1 MVTEDIDI
9 LPALRLAMIER
20 VGQDRFELW
29 FGTNNTQLSMGEGCL
44 LIEST
49 SRLNLDFL
57 RKNFHESVR
66 QALTDIQL
74 PAHQIIYREGQVP
87 AKKAQGP
94 SQKSSTKKTAEK
106 KMPTTA
112 GSVRASRKPASKA
125 TPSTSSSS
133 SSSVISRRRFS
144 SLKDFVVSDCNSMA
158 KTAAT
163 MVLQQPGQISPLYI
177 HGPSGSGK
185 THLLE
190 GIYGLAQQRKELGR
204 VVYLS
209 AEQFTTFFL
218 EALQSSGVASF
229 RRKYRDVG
237 VLIID
242 DVQFFAGKRAT
253 KTELLHTLDAITR
266 RGGQVILAGN
276 QRPTELSALGTEL
289 VARFSSG
296 LICKVDPLDETC
308 KQIMI
313 ERLAEKRGVQL
324 TEAITHWLMRQ
335 LPGEGRLI
343 SGAINRLWAYS
354 AVQSNALTIPLLED
368 LLADLI
374 PQRSSMMRL
383 DDVEEAVCKV
393 FGVDTKLLRSQ
404 SKSRRASNPRML
416 AMWLAR
422 KHTGSALSDICQ
434 HFNRRSHSTVIS
446 AEKKVN
452 KWLSEDSIVQIA
464 DRSLK
469 AKEAIELAESELRTR
484 G

>member
-1 MVTEDIDI
+1 MVTEDIEI
-9 LPALRLAMIER
+9 LPALRLAMIDR
-20 VGQDRFELW
+20 VGQDRFDLW
-29 FGTNNTQLSMGEGCL
+29 FGTNTSLSLKEECL
-44 LIEST
+44 LIESANRV
-49 SRLNLDFL
+49 SLDFL
-57 RKNFHESVR
+57 RKNFHEAVR
-66 QALTDIQL
+66 QALDDIQL
-74 PAHQIIYREGQVP
+74 SSHQIVYREEP
-87 AKKAQGP
+87 APKAQQP
-94 SQKSSTKKTAEK
+94 ASPRQRSVAASLKTAPAE
-106 KMPTTA
+106 PA
-112 GSVRASRKPASKA
+112 PGSG
-125 TPSTSSSS
+125 
-133 SSSVISRRRFS
+133 ISQRRRFS

-190 GIYGLAQQRKELGR
+190 GIYGLAQQKKELGR

-209 AEQFTTFFL
+209 AEQFTTYFL

-237 VLIID
+237 VLILD

-253 KTELLHTLDAITR
+253 KTELLHTLDAIAR
-266 RGGQVILAGN
+266 RGGQVVLAGS

-308 KQIMI
+308 RQAMI
-313 ERLAEKRGVQL
+313 ERLAEKRGVSL
-324 TEAITHWLMRQ
+324 TEPILHWLTRQ

-343 SGAINRLWAYS
+343 SGAINRLWAYC
-354 AVQSNALTIPLLED
+354 AVNPGEFDIPSLEN

-374 PQRSSMMRL
+374 PQRSSMLRL
-383 DDVEEAVCKV
+383 DDVEQAVCRV
-393 FGVDTKLLRSQ
+393 FGIDTKLLRSQ

-416 AMWLAR
+416 AMYLAR
-422 KHTGSALSDICQ
+422 KHTGAALSDICL
-434 HFNRRSHSTVIS
+434 HFQRRSHSTVIS

-452 KWLSEDSIVQIA
+452 QWLKETSVVQIG
-464 DRSLK
+464 DRSLM
-469 AKEAIELAESELRTR
+469 AQEAVDLAEAELRTGR
-484 G
+484 

>member
-1 MVTEDIDI
+1 MVTEDIEI

-29 FGTNNTQLSMGEGCL
+29 FGTNNTQLRLSEGCL
-44 LIEST
+44 LIESS
-49 SRLNLDFL
+49 SRMNLDFL
-57 RKNFHESVR
+57 RKNFHEAIR
-66 QALTDIQL
+66 QALSDVQL
-74 PAHQIIYREGQVP
+74 PGHQVIYREGKAP
-87 AKKAQGP
+87 APKAP
-94 SQKSSTKKTAEK
+94 SPSAPKAEK
-106 KMPTTA
+106 KMPPAAPSSQPT
-112 GSVRASRKPASKA
+112 RA
-125 TPSTSSSS
+125 SSSS
-133 SSSVISRRRFS
+133 STIIQRRRFA

-177 HGPSGSGK
+177 YGPSGSGK

-190 GIYGLAQQRKELGR
+190 GIYGLAQQKKELGR

-209 AEQFTTFFL
+209 AEQFTTYFL
-218 EALQSSGVASF
+218 EALQTSGVASF

-266 RGGQVILAGN
+266 RGGQVVLAGN

-308 KQIMI
+308 KTAMI
-313 ERLAEKRGVQL
+313 QRLAEKRGVEL
-324 TEAITHWLMRQ
+324 TEPIAHWLTRQ
-335 LPGEGRLI
+335 LPGEGRLV
-343 SGAINRLWAYS
+343 SGAINRLWAYC
-354 AVQSNALTIPLLED
+354 AVQGNTLSIPVLEN

-383 DDVEEAVCKV
+383 DDVEQAVCRV

-422 KHTGSALSDICQ
+422 KHTGAALSDICL
-434 HFNRRSHSTVIS
+434 HFQRRSHSTVIS

-452 KWLSEDSIVQIA
+452 KWLADDSIVQIA

-469 AKEAIELAESELRTR
+469 AQEAIELAEAELRSSR
-484 G
+484 

>member
-1 MVTEDIDI
+1 MVTEDIEI

-20 VGQDRFELW
+20 VGQDRFDLW
-29 FGTNNTQLSMGEGCL
+29 FGTNNTQFRLSDGCL
-44 LIEST
+44 VIESS
-49 SRLNLDFL
+49 SRVNLDFL
-57 RKNFHESVR
+57 RKNLNQAVL
-66 QALTDIQL
+66 QALSDVQL
-74 PAHQIIYREGQVP
+74 SGHQVLYREG
-87 AKKAQGP
+87 
-94 SQKSSTKKTAEK
+94 KTAAVK
-106 KMPTTA
+106 PSAPANDPTASKMPTSAPAKRSTE
-112 GSVRASRKPASKA
+112 SASQSGH
-125 TPSTSSSS
+125 TGLQ
-133 SSSVISRRRFS
+133 RRRFA
-144 SLKDFVVSDCNSMA
+144 SLKDLVVSDCNSMA

-190 GIYGLAQQRKELGR
+190 GIYGLAQQKKELGR

-209 AEQFTTFFL
+209 AEQFTTYFL

-253 KTELLHTLDAITR
+253 KTELLHTLDAINR
-266 RGGQVILAGN
+266 RGGQVVLAGN

-296 LICKVDPLDETC
+296 LICKVDPLDEVC
-308 KQIMI
+308 KQTMI
-313 ERLAEKRGVQL
+313 ARLAEKRGVSL
-324 TEAITHWLMRQ
+324 TEPIAHWLTRQ

-343 SGAINRLWAYS
+343 SGAINRLWAYCNVAGNS
-354 AVQSNALTIPLLED
+354 LSIPVLEN

-374 PQRSSMMRL
+374 PQQSSMMRL
-383 DDVEEAVCKV
+383 DDVEQAVCRV

-434 HFNRRSHSTVIS
+434 HFQRRSHSTVIS

-452 KWLSEDSIVQIA
+452 QWLASDSLVQIA

-469 AKEAIELAESELRTR
+469 AKEAIELAEAELRSSR
-484 G
+484 

>member
-1 MVTEDIDI
+1 MVTEDIEI

-20 VGQDRFELW
+20 VGQDRFDLW
-29 FGTNNTQLSMGEGCL
+29 FGTNNTQLRLGEGCL

-49 SRLNLDFL
+49 SRVNLDFL
-57 RKNFHESVR
+57 RKNFHEAIH
-66 QALTDIQL
+66 QALSDVQL
-74 PAHQIIYREGQVP
+74 PGHQVVYREGS
-87 AKKAQGP
+87 ALANKASSP
-94 SQKSSTKKTAEK
+94 SAVKAEK
-106 KMPTTA
+106 KMPSAPSSTQPN
-112 GSVRASRKPASKA
+112 RASSGS
-125 TPSTSSSS
+125 ST
-133 SSSVISRRRFS
+133 IIQRRRFA

-190 GIYGLAQQRKELGR
+190 GIYGLAQQKKELGR

-209 AEQFTTFFL
+209 AEQFTTYFL

-266 RGGQVILAGN
+266 RGGQVVLAGN

-308 KQIMI
+308 KTAMI
-313 ERLAEKRGVQL
+313 QRLAEKRGVHL
-324 TEAITHWLMRQ
+324 TESIAHWLIRQ
-335 LPGEGRLI
+335 LPGEGRLV
-343 SGAINRLWAYS
+343 SGAINRLWAYC
-354 AVQSNALTIPLLED
+354 AVEGNSLSIPVLEN

-383 DDVEEAVCKV
+383 DNVEQAVCRV

-422 KHTGSALSDICQ
+422 KHTGAALSDICL
-434 HFNRRSHSTVIS
+434 HFQRRSHSTVIS

-452 KWLSEDSIVQIA
+452 KWLADDSIVQIA

-469 AKEAIELAESELRTR
+469 AQEAIELAEAELRSSR
-484 G
+484 

>member
-1 MVTEDIDI
+1 MVTEDIEI

-20 VGQDRFELW
+20 VGQDRFDLW
-29 FGTNNTQLSMGEGCL
+29 FGTNNTQFRLSEGCL

-49 SRLNLDFL
+49 SRVNLDFL
-57 RKNFHESVR
+57 RKNFHEAVR
-66 QALTDIQL
+66 QALSDVQL
-74 PAHQIIYREGQVP
+74 SGHQVIYREGSASAP
-87 AKKAQGP
+87 KAA
-94 SQKSSTKKTAEK
+94 SASTKAAEK
-106 KMPTTA
+106 KMTPPPTPA
-112 GSVRASRKPASKA
+112 KPARSNA
-125 TPSTSSSS
+125 SSSS
-133 SSSVISRRRFS
+133 STIIQRRRFS

-190 GIYGLAQQRKELGR
+190 GIYGLAQQKKELGR

-209 AEQFTTFFL
+209 AEQFTTYFL

-266 RGGQVILAGN
+266 RGGQVVLAGS

-308 KQIMI
+308 KQAMI
-313 ERLAEKRGVQL
+313 ERLAEKRGVVL
-324 TEAITHWLMRQ
+324 NEPLIHWLMRQ
-335 LPGEGRLI
+335 LPGEGRLV
-343 SGAINRLWAYS
+343 SGAINRLWAYC
-354 AVQSNALTIPLLED
+354 AVEGNELSIAVLENLLS
-368 LLADLI
+368 DLI

-383 DDVEEAVCKV
+383 DDVENAVCRV

-422 KHTGSALSDICQ
+422 KHTGAALSDICL
-434 HFNRRSHSTVIS
+434 HFQRRSHSTVIS

-452 KWLSEDSIVQIA
+452 KWLSEDCVVQIA

-469 AKEAIELAESELRTR
+469 AKEAIELAEAELRSSR
-484 G
+484 

>member
-1 MVTEDIDI
+1 MVTEDIEI

-20 VGQDRFELW
+20 VGQDRFDLW
-29 FGTNNTQLSMGEGCL
+29 FGTNNTQFRLSEGCL

-49 SRLNLDFL
+49 SRVNLDFL
-57 RKNFHESVR
+57 RKNFHEAVR
-66 QALTDIQL
+66 QALSDVQL
-74 PAHQIIYREGQVP
+74 SGHQVIYREGSAP
-87 AKKAQGP
+87 ALKAA
-94 SQKSSTKKTAEK
+94 SASTKAAEK
-106 KMPTTA
+106 KMTPPPTPA
-112 GSVRASRKPASKA
+112 KPARSNA
-125 TPSTSSSS
+125 SSSS
-133 SSSVISRRRFS
+133 STIIQRRRFS

-190 GIYGLAQQRKELGR
+190 GIYGLAQQKKELGR

-209 AEQFTTFFL
+209 AEQFTTYFL

-266 RGGQVILAGN
+266 RGGQVVLAGS

-308 KQIMI
+308 KQAMI
-313 ERLAEKRGVQL
+313 ERLAEKRGVVL
-324 TEAITHWLMRQ
+324 NESLIHWLMRQ
-335 LPGEGRLI
+335 LPGEGRLV
-343 SGAINRLWAYS
+343 SGAINRLWAYC
-354 AVQSNALTIPLLED
+354 AVEGNELSIAVLENLLS
-368 LLADLI
+368 DLI

-383 DDVEEAVCKV
+383 DDVENAVCRV

-422 KHTGSALSDICQ
+422 KHTGAALSDICL
-434 HFNRRSHSTVIS
+434 HFQRRSHSTVIS

-452 KWLSEDSIVQIA
+452 KWLSEDCVVQIA

-469 AKEAIELAESELRTR
+469 AQEAIELAEAELRSSR
-484 G
+484 

>member
-1 MVTEDIDI
+1 MVTEDIEI

-29 FGTNNTQLSMGEGCL
+29 FGTNTSLSLKEECL

-49 SRLNLDFL
+49 SRVNLDFL
-57 RKNFHESVR
+57 RKNFHEAVR
-66 QALTDIQL
+66 QALDDIQL
-74 PAHQIIYREGQVP
+74 AGHQIVYREGAAP
-87 AKKAQGP
+87 AAAKPVMPKTRAAQRPVNAAPAEPARGSAI
-94 SQKSSTKKTAEK
+94 SQ
-106 KMPTTA
+106 
-112 GSVRASRKPASKA
+112 
-125 TPSTSSSS
+125 
-133 SSSVISRRRFS
+133 RRRFA

-190 GIYGLAQQRKELGR
+190 GIYGLAQQKKELGR

-209 AEQFTTFFL
+209 AEQFTTYFL

-237 VLIID
+237 VLILD

-253 KTELLHTLDAITR
+253 KTELLHTLDAIAR
-266 RGGQVILAGN
+266 RGGQVVLAGS

-308 KQIMI
+308 RQALIG
-313 ERLAEKRGVQL
+313 RLAETRGVTL
-324 TEAITHWLMRQ
+324 SEPILHWLTRQ

-343 SGAINRLWAYS
+343 SGAINRLWAYN
-354 AVQSNALTIPLLED
+354 AVNPGGFDIASLEN

-374 PQRSSMMRL
+374 PQRSSMLRL
-383 DDVEEAVCKV
+383 DDVEQAICRV
-393 FGVDTKLLRSQ
+393 FGIDTKLLRSQ

-416 AMWLAR
+416 AMYLAR
-422 KHTGSALSDICQ
+422 KHTGAALSDICL
-434 HFNRRSHSTVIS
+434 HFQRRSHSTVIS

-452 KWLSEDSIVQIA
+452 QWLKEATLVQIV

-469 AKEAIELAESELRTR
+469 AQEAIELAEAELRASR
-484 G
+484 

>member
-1 MVTEDIDI
+1 MVTEDIEI
-9 LPALRLAMIER
+9 LPALRLAMIDR

-29 FGTNNTQLSMGEGCL
+29 FGTNNTQLRLGEGCL

-49 SRLNLDFL
+49 SRMNLDFL
-57 RKNFHESVR
+57 RKNFHEAIR
-66 QALTDIQL
+66 QALSDVQL
-74 PAHQIIYREGQVP
+74 PGHQVIYREGSAPVP
-87 AKKAQGP
+87 KAP
-94 SQKSSTKKTAEK
+94 SPSAVKAEK
-106 KMPTTA
+106 KMPSAASSTQPT
-112 GSVRASRKPASKA
+112 RA
-125 TPSTSSSS
+125 SSSS
-133 SSSVISRRRFS
+133 STIIQRRRFA

-190 GIYGLAQQRKELGR
+190 GIYGLAQQKKELGR

-209 AEQFTTFFL
+209 AEQFTTYFL
-218 EALQSSGVASF
+218 EALQTSGVASF

-266 RGGQVILAGN
+266 RGGQVVLAGN

-308 KQIMI
+308 KTAMI
-313 ERLAEKRGVQL
+313 QRLAEKRGVAL
-324 TEAITHWLMRQ
+324 TESVAHWLTRQ
-335 LPGEGRLI
+335 LPGEGRLV
-343 SGAINRLWAYS
+343 SGAINRLWAYC
-354 AVQSNALTIPLLED
+354 AVEGNTLSIPVLEN

-383 DDVEEAVCKV
+383 DDVEQAVCRV

-422 KHTGSALSDICQ
+422 KHTGAALSDICL
-434 HFNRRSHSTVIS
+434 HFQRRSHSTVIS

-452 KWLSEDSIVQIA
+452 KWLADDSIVQIA

-469 AKEAIELAESELRTR
+469 AQEAIELAEAELRSSR
-484 G
+484 

>member
-1 MVTEDIDI
+1 MVTEDIEI

-20 VGQDRFELW
+20 VGQDRFDLW
-29 FGTNNTQLSMGEGCL
+29 FGTNNTQFRLSEGCL

-49 SRLNLDFL
+49 SRVNLDFL
-57 RKNFHESVR
+57 RKNFHEAVR
-66 QALTDIQL
+66 QALSDVQL
-74 PAHQIIYREGQVP
+74 SGHQVIYREGSVSAP
-87 AKKAQGP
+87 KAA
-94 SQKSSTKKTAEK
+94 SASTKAAEK
-106 KMPTTA
+106 KMTPPPTPA
-112 GSVRASRKPASKA
+112 KPARSNA
-125 TPSTSSSS
+125 SSSS
-133 SSSVISRRRFS
+133 STIIQRRRFS

-190 GIYGLAQQRKELGR
+190 GIYGLAQQKKELGR

-209 AEQFTTFFL
+209 AEQFTTYFL

-266 RGGQVILAGN
+266 RGGQVVLAGS

-308 KQIMI
+308 KQAMI
-313 ERLAEKRGVQL
+313 ERLAEKRGVVL
-324 TEAITHWLMRQ
+324 NESLIHWLMRQ
-335 LPGEGRLI
+335 LPGEGRLV
-343 SGAINRLWAYS
+343 SGAINRLWAYC
-354 AVQSNALTIPLLED
+354 AVEGNELSIAVLENLLS
-368 LLADLI
+368 DLI

-383 DDVEEAVCKV
+383 DDVENAVCRV

-422 KHTGSALSDICQ
+422 KHTGAALSDICL
-434 HFNRRSHSTVIS
+434 HFQRRSHSTVIS

-452 KWLSEDSIVQIA
+452 KWLSEDCVVQIA

-469 AKEAIELAESELRTR
+469 AKEAIELAEAELRSSR
-484 G
+484 

>member
-1 MVTEDIDI
+1 MVTEDIEI

-20 VGQDRFELW
+20 VGQDRFDLW
-29 FGTNNTQLSMGEGCL
+29 FGTNNTQFRLSEGCL

-49 SRLNLDFL
+49 SRVNLDFL
-57 RKNFHESVR
+57 RKNFHEAVR
-66 QALTDIQL
+66 QALSDVQL
-74 PAHQIIYREGQVP
+74 SGHQVIYREGSASAP
-87 AKKAQGP
+87 KAA
-94 SQKSSTKKTAEK
+94 SASTKAAEK
-106 KMPTTA
+106 KMTPPPTPA
-112 GSVRASRKPASKA
+112 KPARSNA
-125 TPSTSSSS
+125 SSSS
-133 SSSVISRRRFS
+133 STIIQRRRFS

-190 GIYGLAQQRKELGR
+190 GIYGLAQQKKELGR

-209 AEQFTTFFL
+209 AEQFTTYFL

-266 RGGQVILAGN
+266 RGGQVVLAGS

-308 KQIMI
+308 KQAMI
-313 ERLAEKRGVQL
+313 ERLAEKRGVVL
-324 TEAITHWLMRQ
+324 NESLIHWLMRQ
-335 LPGEGRLI
+335 LPGEGRLV
-343 SGAINRLWAYS
+343 SGAINRLWAYC
-354 AVQSNALTIPLLED
+354 AVEGNELSIAVLENLLS
-368 LLADLI
+368 DLI

-383 DDVEEAVCKV
+383 DDVENAVCRV

-422 KHTGSALSDICQ
+422 KHTGAALSDICL
-434 HFNRRSHSTVIS
+434 HFQRRSHSTVIS

-452 KWLSEDSIVQIA
+452 KWLSEDCVVQIA

-469 AKEAIELAESELRTR
+469 AKEAIELAEAELRSSR
-484 G
+484 

>member
-1 MVTEDIDI
+1 VVTEDIEI

-29 FGTNNTQLSMGEGCL
+29 FGTNNTQLRLSEGSL

-49 SRLNLDFL
+49 SRVNLDFL
-57 RKNFHESVR
+57 RKNFHEAIG
-66 QALTDIQL
+66 QALSDVQL
-74 PAHQIIYREGQVP
+74 PGHQVVYREAAAAAP
-87 AKKAQGP
+87 KATP
-94 SQKSSTKKTAEK
+94 SSAPKAEK
-106 KMPTTA
+106 KMPAAPSSTQPT
-112 GSVRASRKPASKA
+112 RA
-125 TPSTSSSS
+125 SSSS
-133 SSSVISRRRFS
+133 SSTIIQRRRFA

-190 GIYGLAQQRKELGR
+190 GIYGLAQQKKELGR

-209 AEQFTTFFL
+209 AEQFTTYFL

-266 RGGQVILAGN
+266 RGGQVVLAGN

-296 LICKVDPLDETC
+296 LICKVDPLDEVC
-308 KQIMI
+308 KTAMI
-313 ERLAEKRGVQL
+313 QRLAEKRGVEL
-324 TEAITHWLMRQ
+324 TEPIAHWLTRQ
-335 LPGEGRLI
+335 LPGEGRLV
-343 SGAINRLWAYS
+343 SGAINRLWAYC
-354 AVQSNALTIPLLED
+354 AVQGNTLSIPVLEN

-383 DDVEEAVCKV
+383 DDVEQAVCRV

-422 KHTGSALSDICQ
+422 KHTGAALSDICL
-434 HFNRRSHSTVIS
+434 HFQRRSHSTVIS

-452 KWLSEDSIVQIA
+452 KWLAEDSIVQIA

-469 AKEAIELAESELRTR
+469 AQEAIELAEAELRSNR
-484 G
+484 

>member
-1 MVTEDIDI
+1 MVTEDIEI

-29 FGTNNTQLSMGEGCL
+29 FGTNTSLSLKEECL

-49 SRLNLDFL
+49 SRVNLDFL
-57 RKNFHESVR
+57 RKNFHEAVR
-66 QALTDIQL
+66 QALDDIQL
-74 PAHQIIYREGQVP
+74 AGHQIVYREGAAP
-87 AKKAQGP
+87 AAAKPVMPKTRAAQRPVNAAPAEPARGSAI
-94 SQKSSTKKTAEK
+94 SQ
-106 KMPTTA
+106 
-112 GSVRASRKPASKA
+112 
-125 TPSTSSSS
+125 
-133 SSSVISRRRFS
+133 RRRFA

-190 GIYGLAQQRKELGR
+190 GIYGLAQQKKELGR

-209 AEQFTTFFL
+209 AEQFTTYFL

-237 VLIID
+237 VLILD

-253 KTELLHTLDAITR
+253 KTELLHTLDAIAR
-266 RGGQVILAGN
+266 RGGQVVLAGS

-308 KQIMI
+308 RQALIG
-313 ERLAEKRGVQL
+313 RLAETRGVTL
-324 TEAITHWLMRQ
+324 SEPILHWLTRQ

-343 SGAINRLWAYS
+343 SGAINRLWAYN
-354 AVQSNALTIPLLED
+354 AVNPGGFDIASLEN

-374 PQRSSMMRL
+374 PQRSSMLRL
-383 DDVEEAVCKV
+383 DDVEQAICRV
-393 FGVDTKLLRSQ
+393 FGIDTKLLRSQ

-416 AMWLAR
+416 AMYLAR
-422 KHTGSALSDICQ
+422 KHTGAALSDICL
-434 HFNRRSHSTVIS
+434 HFQRRSHSTVIS

-452 KWLSEDSIVQIA
+452 QWLKEATLVQIA

-469 AKEAIELAESELRTR
+469 AQEAIELAEAELRASR
-484 G
+484 

>member
-1 MVTEDIDI
+1 MVTEDIEI

-20 VGQDRFELW
+20 VGQDRFDLW
-29 FGTNNTQLSMGEGCL
+29 FGTNNTHFRLGEGCL

-49 SRLNLDFL
+49 SRVNLDFL
-57 RKNFHESVR
+57 RKNFHEAVR
-66 QALTDIQL
+66 QALSDVQL
-74 PAHQIIYREGQVP
+74 TGHQVIYREGSAP
-87 AKKAQGP
+87 AKKAQ
-94 SQKSSTKKTAEK
+94 STSTPTPEK
-106 KMPTTA
+106 KM
-112 GSVRASRKPASKA
+112 RAQAPAAKPSR
-125 TPSTSSSS
+125 TSCDSGQS
-133 SSSVISRRRFS
+133 IIQRRRFA

-190 GIYGLAQQRKELGR
+190 GIYGLAQQKKELGR

-209 AEQFTTFFL
+209 AEQFTTYFL

-296 LICKVDPLDETC
+296 LICKVEPLDDIC
-308 KQIMI
+308 KQTMI
-313 ERLAEKRGVQL
+313 TRLAEKRGVALSEPVALWL
-324 TEAITHWLMRQ
+324 TRQ

-343 SGAINRLWAYS
+343 SGAINRLWAYC
-354 AVQSNALTIPLLED
+354 AVQGNELSIAVLENLLS
-368 LLADLI
+368 DLI
-374 PQRSSMMRL
+374 PQQSSMMRL
-383 DDVEEAVCKV
+383 DDVEAAVCRV

-422 KHTGSALSDICQ
+422 KHTGAALSDICQ
-434 HFNRRSHSTVIS
+434 HFQRRSHSTVIS

-452 KWLSEDSIVQIA
+452 KWLADESVVQIA

-469 AKEAIELAESELRTR
+469 AKEAIELAEAELRIGR
-484 G
+484 

>member
-1 MVTEDIDI
+1 MVTEDIEI

-20 VGQDRFELW
+20 VGQDRFDLW
-29 FGTNNTQLSMGEGCL
+29 FGNNNTQLRVSEGCL

-57 RKNFHESVR
+57 RKNFHEAVC
-66 QALTDIQL
+66 QALSDVQL
-74 PAHQIIYREGQVP
+74 SGHQVIYREGQVP

-94 SQKSSTKKTAEK
+94 SQQRAEK
-106 KMPTTA
+106 KMPATA
-112 GSVRASRKPASKA
+112 KPVRASQP
-125 TPSTSSSS
+125 TTSSSAS
-133 SSSVISRRRFS
+133 SPSSLPRRRFA
-144 SLKDFVVSDCNSMA
+144 SLKEFVVSDCNSMA

-253 KTELLHTLDAITR
+253 KTELLHTLDAINR

-296 LICKVDPLDETC
+296 LICKVDPLDDLCKETLV
-308 KQIMI
+308 Q
-313 ERLAEKRGVQL
+313 RLAEKRGVPL
-324 TEAITHWLMRQ
+324 NEPITHWLTRQ

-343 SGAINRLWAYS
+343 SGAINRLWAFN
-354 AVQSNALTIPLLED
+354 AVQGNSLTIPVLEN

-383 DDVEEAVCKV
+383 DDVEEAVCRV

-422 KHTGSALSDICQ
+422 KHTGAALSDICQ
-434 HFNRRSHSTVIS
+434 HFHRKSHSTVIS

-452 KWLSEDSIVQIA
+452 KWLSDESIVQIA

-469 AKEAIELAESELRTR
+469 AKEAIELAEAELRTSR
-484 G
+484 

>member
-1 MVTEDIDI
+1 MVTEDIEI

-29 FGTNNTQLSMGEGCL
+29 FGTNNTQLRLSEGCL

-49 SRLNLDFL
+49 SRVNLDFL
-57 RKNFHESVR
+57 RKNFHEAIR
-66 QALTDIQL
+66 QALSDVQL
-74 PAHQIIYREGQVP
+74 PGHQVIYREGSAP
-87 AKKAQGP
+87 ASKAP
-94 SQKSSTKKTAEK
+94 SPSAAKAEK
-106 KMPTTA
+106 KMPPAATSTQPT
-112 GSVRASRKPASKA
+112 RA
-125 TPSTSSSS
+125 SSSS
-133 SSSVISRRRFS
+133 STIIQRRRFA

-190 GIYGLAQQRKELGR
+190 GIYGLAQQKKELGR

-209 AEQFTTFFL
+209 AEQFTTYFL

-266 RGGQVILAGN
+266 RGGQVVLAGN

-308 KQIMI
+308 KTAMI
-313 ERLAEKRGVQL
+313 QRLAEKRGVEL
-324 TEAITHWLMRQ
+324 TESIAHWLTRQ
-335 LPGEGRLI
+335 LPGEGRLV
-343 SGAINRLWAYS
+343 SGAINRLWAYC
-354 AVQSNALTIPLLED
+354 AVEGNTLSIPILEN

-383 DDVEEAVCKV
+383 DDVEQAVCRV

-422 KHTGSALSDICQ
+422 KHTGAALSDICL
-434 HFNRRSHSTVIS
+434 HFQRRSHSTVIS

-452 KWLSEDSIVQIA
+452 KWLADDSIVQIA

-469 AKEAIELAESELRTR
+469 AQEAIELAEAELRSSR
-484 G
+484 

>member
-1 MVTEDIDI
+1 MVTEDIEI

-29 FGTNNTQLSMGEGCL
+29 FGTNNTQLRLSEGCL

-49 SRLNLDFL
+49 SRMNLDFL
-57 RKNFHESVR
+57 RKNFHEAIR
-66 QALTDIQL
+66 QALSDVQL
-74 PAHQIIYREGQVP
+74 PGHQVVYREGLAPATKTPAPSAPQA
-87 AKKAQGP
+87 AKKTPPAA
-94 SQKSSTKKTAEK
+94 SSLQ
-106 KMPTTA
+106 PT
-112 GSVRASRKPASKA
+112 R
-125 TPSTSSSS
+125 SSSNS
-133 SSSVISRRRFS
+133 SAIIQRRRFA
-144 SLKDFVVSDCNSMA
+144 SLKDFVVSDCNAMA

-190 GIYGLAQQRKELGR
+190 GIYGLAQQKKELGR

-209 AEQFTTFFL
+209 AEQFTTYFL

-242 DVQFFAGKRAT
+242 DVHFFAGKRAT

-266 RGGQVILAGN
+266 RGGQVVLAGN

-308 KQIMI
+308 KTAMI
-313 ERLAEKRGVQL
+313 HRLAEKRDVQL
-324 TEAITHWLMRQ
+324 TEAIAHWLTRQ
-335 LPGEGRLI
+335 LPGEGRLV
-343 SGAINRLWAYS
+343 SGAINRLWAYC
-354 AVQSNALTIPLLED
+354 AVEGNTLSIPVLEN

-383 DDVEEAVCKV
+383 DDVEQAVCHV
-393 FGVDTKLLRSQ
+393 FGVDTKLLRSA

-422 KHTGSALSDICQ
+422 KHTGAALSDICL
-434 HFNRRSHSTVIS
+434 HFQRRSHSTVIS

-452 KWLSEDSIVQIA
+452 KWLAEDSVVQIA

-469 AKEAIELAESELRTR
+469 AQEAIELTEAELRSR
-484 G
+484 R

>member
-1 MVTEDIDI
+1 MVTEDIEI

-29 FGTNNTQLSMGEGCL
+29 FGTNNTQLRLSDGCL

-49 SRLNLDFL
+49 SRVNLDFL
-57 RKNFHESVR
+57 RKNFHEAIR
-66 QALTDIQL
+66 QALSDVQL
-74 PAHQIIYREGQVP
+74 PGHQVIYREGSAP
-87 AKKAQGP
+87 APKAP
-94 SQKSSTKKTAEK
+94 SPSAAKAEK
-106 KMPTTA
+106 KMPTAVSSTQPT
-112 GSVRASRKPASKA
+112 RAP
-125 TPSTSSSS
+125 SSSS
-133 SSSVISRRRFS
+133 TMIQRRRFA

-190 GIYGLAQQRKELGR
+190 GIYGLAQQKKELGR

-209 AEQFTTFFL
+209 AEQFTTYFL

-266 RGGQVILAGN
+266 RGGQVVLAGN

-308 KQIMI
+308 KTAMI
-313 ERLAEKRGVQL
+313 QRLAEKRDVQL
-324 TEAITHWLMRQ
+324 TESIAHWLTRQ
-335 LPGEGRLI
+335 LPGEGRLV
-343 SGAINRLWAYS
+343 SGAINRLWAYC
-354 AVQSNALTIPLLED
+354 AVKGNTLSIPVLEN

-383 DDVEEAVCKV
+383 DDVEQAVCRV

-422 KHTGSALSDICQ
+422 KHTGAALSDICL
-434 HFNRRSHSTVIS
+434 HFQRRSHSTVIS

-452 KWLSEDSIVQIA
+452 QWLSDDSIVQIA

-469 AKEAIELAESELRTR
+469 AQEAIQLAEAELRSSR
-484 G
+484 

>member
-1 MVTEDIDI
+1 MVTEDIEI

-29 FGTNNTQLSMGEGCL
+29 FGTNTSLSLKEKCL

-49 SRLNLDFL
+49 SRVNLDFL
-57 RKNFHESVR
+57 RKNFHEAVR
-66 QALTDIQL
+66 QALDDIQL
-74 PAHQIIYREGQVP
+74 VGHQIVYREGAAPAATKPVTSTTRAPQRQVNTAP
-87 AKKAQGP
+87 AEPAR
-94 SQKSSTKKTAEK
+94 SST
-106 KMPTTA
+106 
-112 GSVRASRKPASKA
+112 
-125 TPSTSSSS
+125 
-133 SSSVISRRRFS
+133 ISQRRRFA

-190 GIYGLAQQRKELGR
+190 GIYGLAQQKKELGR

-209 AEQFTTFFL
+209 AEQFTTYFL

-237 VLIID
+237 VLILD

-253 KTELLHTLDAITR
+253 KTELLHTLDAIAR
-266 RGGQVILAGN
+266 RGGQVVLAGS

-296 LICKVDPLDETC
+296 LICKVDPLDDTC
-308 KQIMI
+308 RQALIG
-313 ERLAEKRGVQL
+313 RLAETRG
-324 TEAITHWLMRQ
+324 ITLSEPILHWLTRQ

-343 SGAINRLWAYS
+343 SGAINRLWAYN
-354 AVQSNALTIPLLED
+354 AVNPGGFDIASLEN

-374 PQRSSMMRL
+374 PQRSSMLRL
-383 DDVEEAVCKV
+383 DDVEQAICRV
-393 FGVDTKLLRSQ
+393 FGIDAKLLRSQ

-416 AMWLAR
+416 AMYLAR
-422 KHTGSALSDICQ
+422 KHSGAALSDICL
-434 HFNRRSHSTVIS
+434 HFQRRSHSTVIS

-452 KWLSEDSIVQIA
+452 QWLKEATLVQIA

-469 AKEAIELAESELRTR
+469 AQEAIELAEAELRASH
-484 G
+484 